1 MQFTI
6 SSSIAPA
13 LGTAMANTVAAA
25 IVFLTPGVIGFLV
38 WELKS
43 NWKLYQANRDPML
56 KPVAVGLHGETVPRL
71 LKPGFHSGTI
81 SKLHGKMRRVEQQS
95 DSLRRRQSLDHLQ
108 ERLRHIEVAIRH
120 FTERELFFTSSLAGI
135 YKLSGVELVDEQIRH
150 ALTQPN
156 AFYHLSSSDLE
167 VWAAEE
173 RSTPVTYG
181 LRSTWGTIRPHPSS
195 LARALDLPPVN
206 PKQLVFS
213 EGDLPWEQWL
223 AYWQSENGERPPA
236 SLLAEASHFVPRHKL
251 LP

>member
-1 MQFTI
+1 MRPPLQLLFQAR
-6 SSSIAPA
+6 SDWLVARVVAPGWVSDLAPA
-13 LGTAMANTVAAA
+13 
-25 IVFLTPGVIGFLV
+25 
-38 WELKS
+38 
-43 NWKLYQANRDPML
+43 
-56 KPVAVGLHGETVPRL
+56 
-71 LKPGFHSGTI
+71 
-81 SKLHGKMRRVEQQS
+81 QQ
-95 DSLRRRQSLDHLQ
+95 D
-108 ERLRHIEVAIRH
+108 I
-120 FTERELFFTSSLAGI
+120 FTSSLAGI

-195 LARALDLPPVN
+195 LARALDLPPVT